1 MILDNLLLLDTGAAV
16 TVAFGG
22 TQASTNVVDLLNAR
36 DMGLG
41 EDAGATPKLLC
52 LVTLAFLSAGASTLN
67 IKAQGSTDNVTYT
80 TYAETGPIGKAL
92 LVAGAKVAQFNW
104 PGVLP
109 DSGALPRYLRLNYEV
124 LVATFTQSGITSAI
138 VLSRDDMRYYA
149 PGTIVYN

>member
-16 TVAFGG
+16 SVAFGG

-52 LVTLAFLSAGASTLN
+52 LVTTAFLSAGSSTLN

-80 TYAETGPIGKAL
+80 TYAETGPIPKAQL
-92 LVAGAKVAQFNW
+92 TAGAKVAQFNW

-109 DSGALPRYLRLNYEV
+109 DTGALPRYLRLLYEV

-149 PGTIVYN
+149 PGVIVSN